1 MSNYVVTWTI
11 DVEADSPKEA
21 AAAARAIQLAEATED
36 LPAYFQVQRGKAPVQ
51 AFDTY
56 HQVVDERIEL
66 YTVPPVFSAV

>member
-21 AAAARAIQLAEATED
+21 AAAARAIQLSEATEE
-36 LPAYFQVQRGKAPVQ
+36 LPTYFQVQQGKAPVH
-51 AFDTY
+51 AFDSY

-66 YTVPPVFSAV
+66 YATPPVVPTV